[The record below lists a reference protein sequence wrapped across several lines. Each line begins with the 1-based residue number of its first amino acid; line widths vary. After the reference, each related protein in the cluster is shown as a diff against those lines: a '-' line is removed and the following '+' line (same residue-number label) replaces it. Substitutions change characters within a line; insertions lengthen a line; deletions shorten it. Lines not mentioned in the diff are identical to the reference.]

1 MPTFKLGNAAV
12 HAIATSAAPLTG
24 VWYGQLMK
32 PSFVFDVKTHDTI
45 ASLPAGMEISPV
57 SGYSAGGQ
65 PVTLS
70 NVTAASIN
78 SLTIAATQWEANL
91 TAVRGILIYYRPAS
105 SIPSEWIIL
114 GYNNLEVSQNSTG
127 GIFRIQSMKIETA
140 KTGAEAHIIPDA
152 TITAL
157 INEQLDI
164 NTATVYAMVLNAS
177 YTPSVTHG
185 FRSSLTAFEVTG
197 TGYTAGGIEC
207 NVAVTRVDSIDK
219 TIVEFDGP
227 IFTGTT
233 ITGQYVAFY
242 ERLGGAASADRVITI
257 NNWGRPYSSGGA
269 AFPMGIN
276 TIEIMPS
283 YPS

>member
-1 MPTFKLGNAAV
+1 
-12 HAIATSAAPLTG
+12 
-24 VWYGQLMK
+24 
-32 PSFVFDVKTHDTI
+32 
-45 ASLPAGMEISPV
+45 MEISPV

-65 PVTLS
+65 PVALS
-70 NVTAASIN
+70 NVTEASIN
-78 SLTIAATQWEANL
+78 TLTIAATQWEANL
-91 TAVRGILIYYRPAS
+91 TNVQGILIYYRPAS

-114 GYNNLEVSQNSTG
+114 GYNDLGVSQNSTG
-127 GIFRIQSMKIETA
+127 GIFRIQSMKIEIA
-140 KTGAEAHIIPDA
+140 KDGAAAHTIPDA
-152 TITAL
+152 TIKAMVD
-157 INEQLDI
+157 EQLDL

-177 YTPSVTHG
+177 YTPSVTHS

-207 NVAVTRVDSIDK
+207 NVVVTRVDSIDK

-233 ITGQYVAFY
+233 ITGQFVAFY

-257 NNWGRPYSSGGA
+257 MNWGAPYSSGGA
-269 AFPMGIN
+269 AFPIGIN
-276 TIEIMPS
+276 TIEIAPS

>member
-1 MPTFKLGNAAV
+1 
-12 HAIATSAAPLTG
+12 
-24 VWYGQLMK
+24 MK
-32 PSFVFDVKTHDTI
+32 PSFVFDVKTHDSI

-65 PVTLS
+65 PVALS
-70 NVTAASIN
+70 NVTEASIN
-78 SLTIAATQWEANL
+78 TLTIAATQWEANL
-91 TAVRGILIYYRPAS
+91 TNVQGILIYYRPAS
-105 SIPSEWIIL
+105 SISSEWIIL
-114 GYNNLEVSQNSTG
+114 GYNDLGVSQNSTG

-140 KTGAEAHIIPDA
+140 KVGAAAHTIPDA

-197 TGYTAGGIEC
+197 TGYTVGGIEC

-242 ERLGGAASADRVITI
+242 ERLGGAASADRVILI
-257 NNWGRPYSSGGA
+257 NNWGAPYSSGGA
-269 AFPMGIN
+269 AFPIGIN
-276 TIEIMPS
+276 TIEIVPS